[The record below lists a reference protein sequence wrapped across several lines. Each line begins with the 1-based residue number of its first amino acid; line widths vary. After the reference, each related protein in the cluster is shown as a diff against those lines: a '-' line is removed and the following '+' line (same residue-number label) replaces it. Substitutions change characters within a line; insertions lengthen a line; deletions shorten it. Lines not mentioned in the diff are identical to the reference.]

1 MVRKETIANTM
12 KHCAWLVLLSTFG
25 WASSAAAFCGFYV
38 AGGES
43 SLFNDATQVAMM
55 RAGTTTVLSM
65 QNNYQGPPENFAMVV
80 PVPVVLQETA
90 VKTLPVSL
98 FQKMDKLSAPR
109 LVEYWEQDPCY
120 VEPPYD
126 DDVMM
131 SGSTADSAPN
141 AEGDSGGV
149 VEVEAQFSVGEYDIV
164 VLSTND
170 ATALDGW
177 LQDND
182 YSIPEGSSSYFEPY
196 VQEGMYFF
204 VAKVDITK
212 VTMDGDSAVL
222 SPLRFHYNSETFS
235 LPVRLGLINSQGE
248 QDLIVYTL
256 GQGQRYE
263 LANRENVFIPTNIEV
278 VNDVREDFGGFYRT
292 LFDATLE
299 HSPNV
304 AVTEYSW
311 DASSCDPCPGP
322 TLNSEDLM
330 TLGADV
336 ATDGQSWGW
345 TLTRLHM
352 RYSAETLGDDL
363 VFAEA
368 QPVIGGRERYNENNE
383 LEETA
388 SLANQNNFQGRYIIR
403 HRWNQPVTCEAPV
416 FGRWG
421 GPPGEEHYSGTQTSQ
436 SPNTSGDSDAASTG
450 SYGSGGAAEALG
462 GLVRE
467 DVPEI
472 GVESSYGCACSST
485 SSGAAGFLFLVA
497 FLMGIWRSF
506 IRRRVL
512 S

>member
-1 MVRKETIANTM
+1 MSFKQTISTTL
-12 KHCAWLVLLSTFG
+12 KSCAWLVLLSTFG

-43 SLFNDATQVAMM
+43 TLFNDATQVAMM
-55 RAGTTTVLSM
+55 RSGTTTVLSM
-65 QNNYQGPPENFAMVV
+65 QNNYQGPPENFAMVI
-80 PVPVVLQETA
+80 PVPVVLQETS

-98 FQKMDKLSAPR
+98 FQKMDQLSAPR

-120 VEPPYD
+120 VQPPD
-126 DDVMM
+126 EGRDMLNSATM
-131 SGSTADSAPN
+131 DSAE
-141 AEGDSGGV
+141 ADSGGGGGV
-149 VEVEAQFSVGEYDIV
+149 QVEAEFSVGEYDIV

-170 ATALDGW
+170 ATALDTW

-182 YSIPEGSSSYFEPY
+182 YSIPEGASPYFEPY

-212 VTMDGDSAVL
+212 VTMNGEQAVL
-222 SPLRFHYNSETFS
+222 SPIRFHYDAETFS

-299 HSPNV
+299 YSPNA

-311 DASSCDPCPGP
+311 DASTCDPCPGP
-322 TLNSEDLM
+322 TLDSQDLL

-336 ATDGQSWGW
+336 ATDGQLWGW

-368 QPVIGGRERYNENNE
+368 GPVVGGRELYNDSGE

-388 SLANQNNFQGRYIIR
+388 SFANFNNFQGRYIIR
-403 HRWNQPVTCEAPV
+403 HRWNLPITCELPV

-421 GPPGEEHYSGTQTSQ
+421 GPPGGESSSDTQTSQ
-436 SPNTSGDSDAASTG
+436 SPNTTGESDAASTG
-450 SYGSGGAAEALG
+450 SYGLGGASEALSD
-462 GLVRE
+462 LVRD

-472 GVESSYGCACSST
+472 GVASSSGCACSST
-485 SSGAAGFLFLVA
+485 SSGAAGFLFIAA
-497 FLMGIWRSF
+497 FLMGIWCSF
-506 IRRRVL
+506 IRRRL
-512 S
+512 FS